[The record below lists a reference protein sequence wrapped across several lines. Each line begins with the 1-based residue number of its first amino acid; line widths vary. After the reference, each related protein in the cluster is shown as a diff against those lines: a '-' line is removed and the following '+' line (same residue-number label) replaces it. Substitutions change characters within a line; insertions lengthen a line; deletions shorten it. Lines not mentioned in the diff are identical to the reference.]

1 MRARF
6 HVALCTLVLPYR
18 TGDVI
23 YLTQAGTD
31 TNRHTQINT
40 HTHTHTHTFTPSS
53 KQHRLGHVKGTV
65 KVFASYHCDLMNFSI
80 FGVFQYVVS
89 LLFSAQ
95 NGHLWPVGISSD
107 CLPSPLWW
115 NLCHLFSVVA
125 FWYDKMFQV
134 CLVFTGIFLITKYLT
149 ELDVLLCFP
158 V

>member
-1 MRARF
+1 MLLYTPLSSHIELEMSFTWPRQ
-6 HVALCTLVLPYR
+6 ALILIDTLRY
-18 TGDVI
+18 I
-23 YLTQAGTD
+23 
-31 TNRHTQINT
+31 

-53 KQHRLGHVKGTV
+53 KQHRSGHVKGTM

-95 NGHLWPVGISSD
+95 NGHPWPVGISSH
-107 CLPSPLWW
+107 CLPSSLWW

-134 CLVFTGIFLITKYLT
+134 YLVFTGIFLITKYLT
-149 ELDVLLCFP
+149 ELDVLLCLP